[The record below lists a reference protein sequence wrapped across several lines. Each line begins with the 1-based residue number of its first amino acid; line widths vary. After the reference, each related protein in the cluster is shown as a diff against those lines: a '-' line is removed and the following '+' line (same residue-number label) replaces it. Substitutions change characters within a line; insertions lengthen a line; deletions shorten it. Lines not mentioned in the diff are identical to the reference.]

1 MPEPMLLSIITV
13 NWNVRDLIR
22 ASLLSLRREML
33 LNASQYEV
41 IVLDND
47 SHDGSVE
54 MLRAEFPDII
64 LIASPVNLGFGA
76 GCNLAYRQA
85 RGQFILLLNPDTEVI
100 DHALDGLLDV
110 MRSRPTAGIVGPRLV
125 HTDRSFQRDSGGA
138 LPTLANVAW
147 NYLFLQHFLPRR
159 LAPAPLFL
167 EGDPQG
173 LLPIDWVSGASM
185 LLRRSAVG
193 PQIFDEAFFMFG
205 EDMDVCDRVRRAGWE
220 VLYDSAH
227 AIVHLHGS
235 SFDQQASVAIK
246 ATAHLGPRRVF
257 AKNRGRLSLF
267 LYDAILLLG
276 YGLRW
281 PLYALLEALRPGRGY
296 SAKSAFS
303 RSYIGTMLKPE
314 HQPPARAA
322 KDSL

>member
-1 MPEPMLLSIITV
+1 MPEPLLLSIITV

-22 ASLLSLRREML
+22 ACLLSVRREML
-33 LNASQYEV
+33 LAASQYEL

-47 SHDGSVE
+47 SHDGSVD
-54 MLRAEFPDII
+54 MLRAEFPDIT
-64 LIASPVNLGFGA
+64 LIVSPVNLGFGA
-76 GCNLAYRQA
+76 GCNRAYRQA
-85 RGQFILLLNPDTEVI
+85 RGEFILLLNPDTEVI
-100 DHALDGLLDV
+100 DHALDGLLDA
-110 MRSRPTAGIVGPRLV
+110 MRARPAAGIIGPRLV
-125 HTDRSFQRDSGGA
+125 HTDGDFQRDSGGA

-147 NYLFLQHFLPRR
+147 NYLFLQHLLPGR
-159 LAPAPLFL
+159 LAPPPLFL

-173 LLPIDWVSGASM
+173 VLPIDWVSGASM

-193 PQIFDEAFFMFG
+193 PQIFDEAFFLFG
-205 EDMDVCDRVRRAGWE
+205 EDMDVCDRVHRAGWE

-227 AIVHLHGS
+227 SVVHHHGS

-257 AKNRGRLSLF
+257 AKNRGRFSLF

-281 PLYALLEALRPGRGY
+281 PLYGLLEALRPGRGY
-296 SAKSAFS
+296 GARARFS
-303 RSYIGTMLKPE
+303 RSYVGSMLKP
-314 HQPPARAA
+314 QPQPLAGSA
-322 KDSL
+322 KDWL